1 MITNE
6 PHSTKNIQET
16 CSRDE
21 SEEINY
27 TNLTNNTEECYIRLK
42 RPIGYTA
49 HQKQQL
55 KVLLEYLIDH

>member
-21 SEEINY
+21 SEEMNY

-49 HQKQQL
+49 HQNSS
-55 KVLLEYLIDH
+55 